1 MQQKSLI
8 SGLKASSSTID
19 ECKSH
24 VEANLGDLIKTKV
37 ENELC
42 KTNCETEIDV
52 KCEENDSTR
61 RRRAAKKIFDVTL
74 EIIIQQESEPE
85 IISIK
90 DENET
95 EEAPAGSLMSLIDT
109 ETILKATMKIL
120 EEIEASDKNDDFVKI
135 ETSGQVLVSS
145 EPIEEISSELDPRL
159 VYQEIESDNEVTTG
173 ANKNVT
179 DVGEE
184 ASGTDDDNDDG
195 NDSKD
200 GDNSQS
206 VDESL
211 LFQLQTENKNLKIKL
226 DLVEDN
232 FDEIKS
238 NYDSIK

>member
-8 SGLKASSSTID
+8 SGLKASSTTID

-42 KTNCETEIDV
+42 KMNCETEIDV
-52 KCEENDSTR
+52 KCEENDNAR

-85 IISIK
+85 IISIT

-95 EEAPAGSLMSLIDT
+95 GEAPEGSLMSLIDT

-226 DLVEDN
+226 NLVEDK
-232 FDEIKS
+232 FDEMKS